1 VTDADSWHSC
11 TLTDRALLG
20 DSHTVEHPVLGPT
33 SLDHPIHT
41 SLPVQANLGDDLPH
55 PFLRSRPFDSARCL
69 ELVIPVGNGNLRS
82 VRGVGSIAVGHT
94 VMPRLGKIGD
104 VEDMVDDG
112 LAGERRD
119 VLASKLDSGGVDIEG
134 DDLAGGVSVG
144 YRGGDETDGTAAAE
158 RGQWV
163 R

>member
-41 SLPVQANLGDDLPH
+41 SLPVQANL
-55 PFLRSRPFDSARCL
+55 RSRPFDIARCL
-69 ELVIPVGNGNLRS
+69 VLVIPVGNGNLRS